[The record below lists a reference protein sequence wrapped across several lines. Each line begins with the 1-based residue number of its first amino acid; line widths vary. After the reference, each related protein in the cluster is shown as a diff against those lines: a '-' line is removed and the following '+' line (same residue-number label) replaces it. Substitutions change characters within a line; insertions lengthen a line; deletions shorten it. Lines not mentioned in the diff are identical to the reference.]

1 MRPLKGL
8 LIGNGR
14 GRSVDLGQT
23 NCELFVVGQCPILKN
38 TDRQRLAQFYGRVGV
53 AAPVDPGVNAVA
65 KGDVVSELVQLAV
78 DSDLSRVSTRIRK
91 E

>member
-23 NCELFVVGQCPILKN
+23 NCELLVVGQRSILKD
-38 TDRQRLAQFYGRVGV
+38 TDRQRFPQFYG
-53 AAPVDPGVNAVA
+53 
-65 KGDVVSELVQLAV
+65 
-78 DSDLSRVSTRIRK
+78 
-91 E
+91 